1 MTGTPISMTD
11 LAIAIREGAE
21 LEANHNFGKSVLFT
35 LPSSGDEISLWPA
48 PSKPSSPLTLF
59 WLRRSPE
66 GQKIGRGQLDW
77 TSDPRPIVDW
87 VIGIAYSADEIG
99 PQYAPV
105 LTTLHKHN
113 VNAALTQVQG
123 IGFLLHVALPDST
136 YLVIGGDE
144 GLPSRPDQVE
154 NWHVQHEGVNA
165 HIAVVFHGP
174 ELPAMVAATQR
185 YLQATA
191 TRYGSHHPLGAPVP
205 DEHAA
210 GPDKLCRLLAELSD
224 LRRFDRAAPGG
235 AVITVFD
242 PDGYNGASVD
252 VPAELVARICRLLSV
267 EKQVIQTYGG

>member
-1 MTGTPISMTD
+1 MTDTPISMTD

-21 LEANHNFGKSVLFT
+21 LEANHNYGKSVLFT
-35 LPSSGDEISLWPA
+35 LPSSGDEIALWPA

-87 VIGIAYSADEIG
+87 VIGMAYSAEEIG
-99 PQYAPV
+99 PRYASV

-113 VNAALTQVQG
+113 VNATLTQVQG

-136 YLVIGGDE
+136 YLAIGGDE

-154 NWHVQHEGVNA
+154 NWHVQHEGVND

-174 ELPAMVAATQR
+174 ELPAMIAATQR

-205 DEHAA
+205 GEPAA

-224 LRRFDRAAPGG
+224 LRRFDSTTPGG

-267 EKQVIQTYGG
+267 EKRVIETYGG